1 MMMPPPA
8 ALGRLPL
15 PVLIA
20 VFCLMWSSAFAVGKV
35 GLGVAPP
42 LLLLTMRFLGAGVLL
57 VGLAWST
64 GALRGMTP
72 RDLGWLA
79 VLGVTNH
86 SLYLGLS
93 YMGMRTVSAGLTAI
107 IISAVP
113 VATALAAAVL
123 LGERM
128 TPRKAA
134 GLALGLAGVAVVVRG
149 KLDAGQADAIGLVLC
164 FGALAMLTA
173 GTLAFKQVRLGVGLL
188 AATGVQILIGGL
200 VLAPVALAVE
210 DIGAIRPG
218 FDLAWSLAWMI
229 VGSSGAAY
237 LAWFAILGR
246 ASASAA
252 TAWHFVMPP
261 LGIGFAWLLLG
272 EPVDPA
278 DLLGVL
284 PVALGVALVTRK

>member
-1 MMMPPPA
+1 MMPPT
-8 ALGRLPL
+8 ALGRRLPL

-20 VFCLMWSSAFAVGKV
+20 VFCVMWSSAFAVGKV

-42 LLLLTMRFLGAGVLL
+42 LLLLTLRFLGAGVLL
-57 VGLAWST
+57 VGLAWAT
-64 GALRGMTP
+64 GGLRGLGR

-79 VLGVTNH
+79 VLGVMNH

-93 YMGMRTVSAGLTAI
+93 YMGMQTVSAGLTSI
-107 IISAVP
+107 IIGAVP
-113 VATALAAAVL
+113 VATAVAAAVV

-128 TPRKAA
+128 TGRK
-134 GLALGLAGVAVVVRG
+134 ALGLVLGLGGVAVVVRG
-149 KLDAGQADAIGLVLC
+149 KLNAGQADAAGLLLC
-164 FGALAMLTA
+164 FAALAMLTA
-173 GTLAFKQVRLGVGLL
+173 GTLAFKRVRLGVGLL

-210 DIGAIRPG
+210 DVAAVRPG

-252 TAWHFVMPP
+252 TAWHFLMPP
-261 LGIGFAWLLLG
+261 LGIGFAWMMLG

-278 DLLGVL
+278 DLLGVV
-284 PVALGVALVTRK
+284 PVAVGIALVTRS